1 MTRGSIARLLLAFA
15 IPLMLGNLFQ
25 QLYNT
30 VDSLIVGNFVGK
42 QALAAVGCTGPIINT
57 LIGIFLG
64 LSSGAG
70 AVISQHYGAKQYER
84 VQDAVHTAV
93 AMTLGM
99 GVLFTGVGIAMTPQM
114 LRFM

>member
-57 LIGIFLG
+57 LIGLFGG
-64 LSSGAG
+64 LAAG
-70 AVISQHYGAKQYER
+70 ATVVISQYYGA
-84 VQDAVHTAV
+84 
-93 AMTLGM
+93 
-99 GVLFTGVGIAMTPQM
+99 
-114 LRFM
+114 